1 MKDLAAGEHELTT
14 NKGVKARRGNVLAID
29 YPEDQP
35 RTVHVVNRGCEVFQG
50 FHTGNA
56 LGDCMHGYVASNP
69 ESLKLPLL
77 GTYRTW
83 RQMFFLFERFYGLKR
98 TRDT

>member
-1 MKDLAAGEHELTT
+1 
-14 NKGVKARRGNVLAID
+14 
-29 YPEDQP
+29 
-35 RTVHVVNRGCEVFQG
+35 
-50 FHTGNA
+50 
-56 LGDCMHGYVASNP
+56 MHGYVASNP